1 MSRRIQKAS
10 PTPITKTS
18 IVKNTNISKDPK
30 TKITIKKENNIKDFS
45 EDSDFFEDF
54 TPYQRT
60 GKIIHQS
67 TEQSYDDKG
76 NKVTKTKIIREIED
90 SSNSK
95 KNYKEIKISN
105 NKRKNKIETK
115 NKRDIYSSPDFQASP
130 ITYQSPPLFDDKKED
145 NIEEMG
151 YKTNYVYE
159 SRKINGKNVGEY
171 STKEK
176 YEYVNRNGNK
186 ESRYEKSINGSP
198 KVAEIISPVNYVD
211 NSSGSDFDENQI
223 KSFDNYHYSIKT
235 NNTNINNQKKNKIK
249 LDYELEDPEGF
260 DYLSKNERN
269 VSNEELKSSSR
280 YINRSKIR
288 NKNDDLS

>member
-1 MSRRIQKAS
+1 MSKRFQKAS
-10 PTPITKTS
+10 PTPISKSTL
-18 IVKNTNISKDPK
+18 VKNSNISKDPK
-30 TKITIKKENNIKDFS
+30 PKIKKSNNIKDFS

-60 GKIIHQS
+60 GRIIHQS

-76 NKVTKTKIIREIED
+76 NKVTKTKIVREIED

-95 KNYKEIKISN
+95 QNYKEIKISN

-115 NKRDIYSSPDFQASP
+115 TNKDRFSSPDFQASP
-130 ITYQSPPLFDDKKED
+130 ITYESPPFFDDKKED

-159 SRKINGKNVGEY
+159 SRKINGKNIGEY

-186 ESRYEKSINGSP
+186 ESRYEKSIEGSP
-198 KVAEIISPVNYVD
+198 KVAEIM
-211 NSSGSDFDENQI
+211 
-223 KSFDNYHYSIKT
+223 
-235 NNTNINNQKKNKIK
+235 
-249 LDYELEDPEGF
+249 
-260 DYLSKNERN
+260 
-269 VSNEELKSSSR
+269 LK
-280 YINRSKIR
+280 
-288 NKNDDLS
+288 